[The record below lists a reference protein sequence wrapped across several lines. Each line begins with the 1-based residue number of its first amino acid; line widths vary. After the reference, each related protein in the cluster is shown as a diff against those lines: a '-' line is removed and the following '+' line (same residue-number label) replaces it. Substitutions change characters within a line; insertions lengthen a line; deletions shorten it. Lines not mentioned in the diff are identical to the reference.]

1 MHELVEALVGESYAA
16 VPKKTVEGLTEEQV
30 HAVPAGSPRSIYAEL
45 WHICFWT
52 EMSLKWMH
60 GIEAPY
66 PENTAVPFP
75 TEEQT
80 RAESWE
86 ELCVRFERL
95 LEECV
100 ELAGDAVALN
110 RQVVCT
116 SRPGDAPRTMTVLE
130 QLISVATHN
139 AYHLGR
145 VVLLRQMLG
154 NWPPPGG
161 GFAW

>member
-1 MHELVEALVGESYAA
+1 MKELVEALVGESYAA
-16 VPKKTVEGLTEEQV
+16 APARVVEGLTGEQV
-30 HAVPAGSPRSIYAEL
+30 HAVPVGSPRSIYAEL

-66 PENTAVPFP
+66 PENTSVPFP
-75 TEEQT
+75 TEKQAAE
-80 RAESWE
+80 ESWDA
-86 ELCVRFERL
+86 LCVRFGRL

-100 ELAGDAVALN
+100 ELASDEVAKAKH
-110 RQVVCT
+110 VVCT
-116 SRPGDAPRTMTVLE
+116 SRPGEAPRTMTVEE

-154 NWPPPGG
+154 SWPPPGG